1 MRTPARAASG
11 HGRSSGSRGNGA
23 RICGSSSHCT
33 RRWLASNKATPG
45 LRTPMST
52 DTTRDVSIELARAR
66 LRQSRAEIVELATA
80 LGGGGR
86 NDQNS
91 FPRSNLMRLA
101 TGRSGLLVA
110 SGAMLTLGVLR
121 PGLLPLLGRL
131 IPWTPLVPVLRTL
144 LNRYLVR
151 RNIE

>member
-1 MRTPARAASG
+1 
-11 HGRSSGSRGNGA
+11 
-23 RICGSSSHCT
+23 
-33 RRWLASNKATPG
+33 
-45 LRTPMST
+45 MST